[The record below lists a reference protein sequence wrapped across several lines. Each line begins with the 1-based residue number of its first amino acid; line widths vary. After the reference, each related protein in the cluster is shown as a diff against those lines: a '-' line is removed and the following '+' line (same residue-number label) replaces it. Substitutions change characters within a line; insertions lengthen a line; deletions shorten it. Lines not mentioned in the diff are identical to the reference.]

1 MIQTYLQNRKKLTD
15 FENELILARGKDL
28 GKGQLREFGMDMY
41 TLLYL
46 KQITN
51 KNLPYST
58 WNSAQYYVAVWIGG
72 ELGENGYMY
81 MYGQVPSLFP

>member
-28 GKGQLREFGMDMY
+28 GKGQLREIGMDMY

-46 KQITN
+46 K
-51 KNLPYST
+51 
-58 WNSAQYYVAVWIGG
+58 
-72 ELGENGYMY
+72 
-81 MYGQVPSLFP
+81 